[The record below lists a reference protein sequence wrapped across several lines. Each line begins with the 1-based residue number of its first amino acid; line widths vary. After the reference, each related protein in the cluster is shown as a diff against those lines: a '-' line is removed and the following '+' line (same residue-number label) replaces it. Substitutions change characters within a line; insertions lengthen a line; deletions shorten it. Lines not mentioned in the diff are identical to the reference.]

1 MSICLNPSCGYHNL
15 EGESWC
21 QQCGQS
27 LLLGGRYRLLREIG
41 AGGFGKTYFG
51 IDDPAPGH
59 PACAIKQF
67 LPTTTENQTTAARLF
82 QQEAERLSSLDHP
95 QIPKFLGYFTVND
108 QQYIIQ
114 ELIAGATLAEE
125 LDTLG
130 PFSASKIRDLLTE
143 ILPILD
149 YLHNENLIHRDIKPA
164 NLIRRSQDHRLF
176 LVDFGAT
183 KVVTGTQIAKTGT
196 RIGTA
201 EFVAPEQLRGKA
213 VFASDL
219 YSLGVTCIHLL
230 TQTSPF
236 EMIDSHNQW
245 VWRDYLPDHAIDP
258 QLGKILDRLIEPALS
273 QRYSSAR
280 QVLQALL
287 EVPPVP
293 GEIVTRRQI
302 SWLPIIGITFGVS
315 ILVAFLTIVLWK
327 SDAPTS
333 PELPVSESPIP
344 LVPAPS
350 EPLIP
355 KTSPAPEPVS
365 PQPIDIPAPPK
376 PVIPEVSPA
385 LRETSSPDLDFM
397 KLFFNYVQL
406 QNDHYLAQ
414 GKFLESPA
422 QMIASD
428 SHYFTV
434 QPIDH
439 GIQVAAI
446 PRQEQT
452 YGYVA
457 VLWGGKLS
465 DADQKRLETWQPQD
479 PTDIGTFSLPNF
491 TNPAS
496 EYTTRVTYCES
507 VQTVSNPPP
516 LTSVPGSLPLSTHE
530 LPCPPGYAFSQGI
543 IESIGKL
550 AAETLP
556 AQIRK

>member
-1 MSICLNPSCGYHNL
+1 MSICLNPNCGHHNP
-15 EGESWC
+15 ESESLC

-27 LLLGGRYRLLREIG
+27 LLLGGRYLALREIG
-41 AGGFGKTYFG
+41 AGGFGKTYLG
-51 IDDPAPGH
+51 IDAPAPGH

-67 LPTTTENQTTAARLF
+67 LPTITQNQTTAARLF

-95 QIPKFLGYFTVND
+95 QIPRFLGYFTVND

-114 ELIAGATLAEE
+114 EFIAGATLTEE
-125 LDTLG
+125 LATLG
-130 PFSASKIRDLLTE
+130 PFSEAKIRDLLRE

-149 YLHNENLIHRDIKPA
+149 YLQSQNLIHRDIKPA

-176 LVDFGAT
+176 VVDFGAT

-236 EMIDSHNQW
+236 EMIDSNNHW
-245 VWRDYLPDHAIDP
+245 VWRDYLPDHSTDA
-258 QLGKILDRLIEPALS
+258 QLSQILDRLIEPALS

-280 QVLQALL
+280 QVLQALS
-287 EVPPVP
+287 EVSSVP

-344 LVPAPS
+344 LVPAPP
-350 EPLIP
+350 EPVISP
-355 KTSPAPEPVS
+355 VSPAPR
-365 PQPIDIPAPPK
+365 Q
-376 PVIPEVSPA
+376 
-385 LRETSSPDLDFM
+385 TSSPDLDLM
-397 KLFFNYVQL
+397 QFFFSYVKL
-406 QNDHYLAQ
+406 QNDHYLEQ

-491 TNPAS
+491 TNPVS